1 MGLKFLYTIFV
12 GLLIA
17 SFVGFGIEA
26 FYPTPSY
33 PEYPTACEGKAVVV
47 PDGSSQP
54 ITGSESEECTR
65 LLQEYNTASEEHRDA
80 ENIHNRNVSLIAL
93 TISIIILAG
102 SLALAHKIDILADGL
117 VLGGTLTLFYG
128 IIRGLMT
135 DQAGYRFAVV
145 GVGLLA
151 TLVIG
156 YLKFVRGKV
165 DTKA

>member
-26 FYPTPSY
+26 FYPTPSQ
-33 PEYPTACEGKAVVV
+33 PEYPTACEGKMSMT
-47 PDGSSQP
+47 PDGTSVPVS
-54 ITGSESEECTR
+54 GSESEECNQ
-65 LLQEYNTASEEHRDA
+65 LIKEYNAAGDRYQEEN
-80 ENIHNRNVSLIAL
+80 NIHNRNVSLISL
-93 TISIIILAG
+93 VVSVIILAA
-102 SLALAHKIDILADGL
+102 SLALAHKLNILADGL

-145 GVGLLA
+145 SVGLLA

-156 YLKFVRGKV
+156 YLKFVRGKE
-165 DTKA
+165 DSAN